1 MTWKSSGKH
10 MSWKAGKLETRITS
24 SQPLQIGMVYQLAN
38 LRMLEFYYDFLDRYF
53 DRHDFKLIQMDMDS
67 SYITISTDWLEDII
81 CPELHAEFEAT
92 KKQWLALGKWSRR
105 PMGLF
110 KLDCEG
116 SRMIVL
122 CLKCY
127 YVEE

>member
-1 MTWKSSGKH
+1 
-10 MSWKAGKLETRITS
+10 
-24 SQPLQIGMVYQLAN
+24 MVYQLAN

-53 DRHDFKLIQMDMDS
+53 DRHDFKLIQMDTDS

-92 KKQWLALGKWSRR
+92 KQQWLALGKWSRR